1 MFGSSRAI
9 GVAIG
14 ALLPSLA
21 ACLVPQLGLTPLRAV
36 SASTNRIARASGS
49 GEGFGYGAGYDPE
62 LTAALE
68 LVEVS
73 CRAAHSSPL
82 SALPSPPLTTPP
94 VRRHESRQ
102 RTRHHSPHV
111 TAAFGWQV
119 GCRAARDL
127 QSGIVEAKSSTA
139 KADTSGTGFG
149 VSPVTVADFTVQC
162 LLLGAL
168 AQRFPNER
176 SMVQLAI
183 LAAAGPAT
191 FRLEALS
198 RLRTRRLPQP
208 RKQSYGRLGPAVQ
221 PWGCL
226 SEAPA
231 ESPALAASIGQ

>member
-1 MFGSSRAI
+1 M
-9 GVAIG
+9 
-14 ALLPSLA
+14 
-21 ACLVPQLGLTPLRAV
+21 
-36 SASTNRIARASGS
+36 
-49 GEGFGYGAGYDPE
+49 
-62 LTAALE
+62 
-68 LVEVS
+68 
-73 CRAAHSSPL
+73 
-82 SALPSPPLTTPP
+82 
-94 VRRHESRQ
+94 
-102 RTRHHSPHV
+102 
-111 TAAFGWQV
+111 
-119 GCRAARDL
+119 GCCAARDL

-176 SMVQLAI
+176 STVPLAI
-183 LAAAGPAT
+183 LAVAGPAT

-208 RKQSYGRLGPAVQ
+208 RKQSYGRYGRLGPAVQ

-231 ESPALAASIGQ
+231 ESPALAACLVPQDPNPRVPDPNPGVPDPNPSPDPPAGA